1 MDIQVTDDNRFIITS
16 SLDHTIKV
24 FSFVKQHLMTTI
36 HHRSHSGILN
46 KSRRFP
52 KKYC

>member
-24 FSFVKQHLMTTI
+24 FSFIKQHLMTTI

-46 KSRRFP
+46 KLKTIS
-52 KKYC
+52 